1 MATHDYDIAN
11 QSGANFRSDLNNC
24 LDAIVSNNSN
34 SSAPSTTFAY
44 MLWVDT
50 ANNLLKL
57 RNSANNAWITLPLSV
72 TTSNTVDING
82 IGLYTLGKYRKS
94 LTDTQK
100 KQYNELFKNYFL
112 KSFSSR
118 LVGYSDAKIAVLSE
132 EIKNE
137 KYTIVFSKLVGT
149 ADRPE
154 VKIDWRV
161 YTKDPENPL
170 IRDLIIEGLSLARTQ
185 KEEFSSIL
193 NSNNGDINA
202 LFKTLE
208 EFSQN

>member
-1 MATHDYDIAN
+1 M
-11 QSGANFRSDLNNC
+11 R
-24 LDAIVSNNSN
+24 IVTKIFVLLFFFFSFTNISWSQTSSEFINSLSIEASNIL
-34 SSAPSTTFAY
+34 SSKVT
-44 MLWVDT
+44 DEEKIIQ
-50 ANNLLKL
+50 LKK
-57 RNSANNAWITLPLSV
+57 IGE
-72 TTSNTVDING
+72 NTVDING

-149 ADRPE
+149 SERPE
-154 VKIDWRV
+154 IKIDWRV
-161 YTKDPENPL
+161 YTKDPEHPL

-185 KEEFSSIL
+185 KEEFHSIIV
-193 NSNNGDINA
+193 NNDDNIEA
-202 LFKTLE
+202 LFENLRKFLE
-208 EFSQN
+208 N